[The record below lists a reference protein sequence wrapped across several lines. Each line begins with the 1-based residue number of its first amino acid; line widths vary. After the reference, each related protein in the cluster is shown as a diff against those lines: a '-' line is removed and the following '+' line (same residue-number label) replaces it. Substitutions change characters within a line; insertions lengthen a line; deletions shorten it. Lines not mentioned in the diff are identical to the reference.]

1 MAVDTVASVT
11 PEPKKTNAWHTV
23 LAGFFLTAIPAWIG
37 YTLVTQQWILF
48 GLSVGILGYLTFV
61 GFKSARETKAKA
73 PAKEK
78 EKLDLEITR
87 MTHRI
92 NAHRCEEIDA
102 KEEAEDRRKNPDKY
116 R

>member
-1 MAVDTVASVT
+1 MALDNVASVSLD
-11 PEPKKTNAWHTV
+11 PKKTNPLHTV
-23 LAGFFLTAIPAWIG
+23 LAGFLLVAIPGWIG

-92 NAHRCEEIDA
+92 NTHRCEEIDA
-102 KEEAEDRRKNPDKY
+102 KEAEDRRKNPDKY